1 MDAVPA
7 PWLELLRKQPVLWM
21 VVTPV
26 VLATLLIVIAV
37 ALAPEVEKARPEP
50 LARAR
55 TVSPPSASPTAA
67 SEEPSPAPPAPD
79 GAAVAALESKSP
91 DTLSVEEVLLVKQHR
106 AEQKRNDA
114 QGLATKLLQQPDLAK
129 DAAVQRELLRLV
141 ADPDTA
147 ELALT
152 ALARTPSAVA
162 KDLLYDVTTSRAVP
176 VATSELAAS
185 LLSSR
190 DVRANASPALVVALE
205 LRAASSCEAIRAAL
219 PKAQS
224 EGDRRSLSSLG
235 KLNSRR
241 GCGADKTEDCYG
253 CLRSQMK
260 QVTATINAVKRRKAP
275 SSVPY

>member
-1 MDAVPA
+1 
-7 PWLELLRKQPVLWM
+7 LELLRKQPVLWM